1 MGPFCIDILRESAI
15 ETTRSLREGF
25 LELAWPT
32 RCVGCD
38 MPGELLCGD
47 CRERLPLVDSR
58 TACPQCGAPY
68 GFVACTECWSP
79 EGWIEHR
86 FSQAVCAMEFE
97 DIAARMIVAFKDGG
111 ELRLADTIAELIV
124 RALEG
129 ARVEPCEALVPIPA
143 APSAILRRG
152 YDHMDLVARALAG
165 RLDIE
170 RRDLLRAGDVADQRG
185 LGRGERG
192 ENMRDA
198 FSLRE
203 DAGRSLPS
211 RVLLV
216 DDVLT
221 TGATLDAAAG
231 ELLAAGVGEV
241 VAATACRVW

>member
-1 MGPFCIDILRESAI
+1 MGPYCIDILRESAI
-15 ETTRSLREGF
+15 EMTRSLREGL

-47 CRERLPLVDSR
+47 CRERLPLIDSR
-58 TACPQCGAPY
+58 TVCPQCGAPY

-79 EGWIEHR
+79 EGWVERR
-86 FSQAVCAMEFE
+86 FSRTVCAMEFE

-111 ELRLADTIAELIV
+111 ELRLADTIAALV
-124 RALEG
+124 ARALG
-129 ARVEPCEALVPIPA
+129 ASHVGPCEVLVPIPA

-165 RLDIE
+165 RLGIE
-170 RRDLLRAGDVADQRG
+170 RRDLLVASDVADQRG
-185 LGRGERG
+185 LGRGERN
-192 ENMRDA
+192 ENMRGA

-203 DAGRSLPS
+203 DAGGALPK

-216 DDVLT
+216 DDVFT